1 MKRKNPDGQINLPK
15 SGFLLFTVI
24 LTMIAKKMVSG
35 TGIEPVLPKEADFKS
50 AASAYS
56 ATRTTS

>member
-1 MKRKNPDGQINLPK
+1 MQKEKATAGKEVSGQ
-15 SGFLLFTVI
+15 LLAFCNGDTE
-24 LTMIAKKMVSG
+24 KKMVSG

-56 ATRTTS
+56 ATRTPEKQ